1 MKILITKEGDRANR
15 VIIGF
20 GAGSAKLKTH
30 IEGYLVTEQGHRLL
44 GTRQVVTAG
53 GKKPGLLVPGI
64 VTVPTGN
71 PIGLIASSV
80 MGIKGEKSTGSETLE
95 GAAMLISPRS

>member
-1 MKILITKEGDRANR
+1 M
-15 VIIGF
+15 
-20 GAGSAKLKTH
+20 TH

-44 GTRQVVTAG
+44 GTRQVATAR

-64 VTVPTGN
+64 VTVATGN

-80 MGIKGEKSTGSETLE
+80 MGIKGEKKKGSETLQ
-95 GAAMLISPRS
+95 GAAMRTAKEIAKELKIIFRRQGWI